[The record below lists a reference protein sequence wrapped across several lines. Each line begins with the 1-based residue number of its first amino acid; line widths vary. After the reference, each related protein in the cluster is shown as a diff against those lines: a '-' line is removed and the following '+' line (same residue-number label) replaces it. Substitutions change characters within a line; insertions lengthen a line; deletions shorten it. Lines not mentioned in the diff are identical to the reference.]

1 MVPAFVISVICGTER
16 GRRDSVFDFIREV
29 AGGKQRAL
37 LAAALIAAIGGFL
50 FGYDT
55 GVVSGALLYIKQDFG
70 AGNFAQEAVVSSLV
84 IGAVAGAALSGWTS
98 DRFGR
103 RVTKIG
109 SGSVYVV
116 GALGSAAAQTIA
128 ELVAIRFVLGMAVG
142 AASFVSVEYI
152 SELVPPRFRGGL
164 TSFNQLMV
172 VTGIFVAYVV
182 NWFLSGG
189 GHWRWMLGLAAVPGA
204 ALAIGMV
211 FMPESPRWLV
221 QKGRYDRARDVLVR
235 LGRTNDEVDEE
246 MDGISD
252 VVENQRKGL
261 RHLFDVDVRPMV
273 VVGLALAVFQQLV
286 GINTIIYY
294 APTILQFAGG
304 GGSSDVIA
312 RTVFVGVTNIVMTI
326 VAVLLLDRVGRRPL
340 LIIGTIGLTLSMIV
354 LGAFFV
360 FTGLQES
367 APWLALACLVFY
379 VGSYAVGL
387 GPVFWLMI
395 SEIYP
400 LGIRSEAMAGATMA
414 NWATNFLVSATFL
427 TVVGVVGK
435 GATFWIYAAL
445 GAMATAFFVWK
456 VPETK
461 GRSLEEIENDVG
473 ASR

>member
-1 MVPAFVISVICGTER
+1 MFEL
-16 GRRDSVFDFIREV
+16 IRKV
-29 AGGKQRAL
+29 ASGEQRAL
-37 LAAALIAAIGGFL
+37 LTATLIAALGGFL

-55 GVVSGALLYIKQDFG
+55 GVVSGALLYIKEDFG
-70 AGNFAQEAVVSSLV
+70 AGSFAQEAIVSSLV

-109 SGSVYVV
+109 SGTVYAL
-116 GALGSAAAQTIA
+116 GALASAAAQTTVQ
-128 ELVAIRFVLGMAVG
+128 LVAVRFVLGMAVG

-172 VTGIFVAYVV
+172 VTGIFMAYVV
-182 NWFLSGG
+182 NWLLSGG
-189 GHWRWMLGLAAVPGA
+189 GHWRWMLGLAAIPGA
-204 ALAIGMV
+204 GLAIGMV

-221 QKGRYDRARDVLVR
+221 QKGRRDHARDVLVR
-235 LGRTNDEVDEE
+235 LGRSDADADEE
-246 MDGISD
+246 MEDISD
-252 VVENQRKGL
+252 VVENRRKGL
-261 RHLFDVDVRPMV
+261 RHLLDVDVRPMV
-273 VVGLALAVFQQLV
+273 IVGLGLAVFQQLV

-304 GGSSDVIA
+304 GGSSSVIA
-312 RTVFVGVTNIVMTI
+312 RTVFVGITNIVMTV

-340 LIIGTIGLTLSMIV
+340 LIWGTVGVSLSMLV
-354 LGAFFV
+354 LGAFFF
-360 FTGLQES
+360 FTSLQES
-367 APWLALACLVFY
+367 APWLALVCLVFY

-400 LGIRSEAMAGATMA
+400 LGIRSDAMAAATMA
-414 NWATNFLVSATFL
+414 NWGSNFLVSATFL
-427 TVVGVVGK
+427 TVVGAAGK
-435 GATFWIYAAL
+435 GPTFWIYAGL
-445 GAMATAFFVWK
+445 GAIATAFFVWK

-461 GRSLEEIENDVG
+461 GRSLEEIESQLG
-473 ASR
+473 ADR